1 MLVAPVSDMRA
12 PILACLLTLQPA
24 ASAAQEVSAEDL
36 ARVKRFL
43 GAKKSETIRAFV
55 SWGPGNGHESAT
67 VTMMNELR
75 QLGFRGT
82 FEVVYDDASK
92 GKLGFLIPGFN
103 PRGPSMQ
110 RLESQGM
117 TLVSRSRFAGRPSR
131 AFLGITG
138 GYNTAG
144 PEPGMS
150 TLHNW
155 EGSRPSPDCMKVN
168 GIDLLLKLQPRNW
181 NRGAHEIRRPGSDV
195 CSLHDLL
202 GLGYSHPLPRVENLK
217 CFLQAQLGH
226 VPSLRS
232 KIPGMRAVLEAA
244 ASGKQELLPVYGV
257 GTNHRPEAASDVAR
271 VIKIARALGT
281 AHEKYG
287 KQGQRLRRSTVVP
300 LLLPFDAE
308 HLAQIQSA
316 FPGGSKVRLLDVNDA
331 KTPARIQRA
340 RAGQVTLVYV
350 GPVSKGVFE
359 HTFARAATLPGMVAG
374 ANATDLMQTWGRP
387 YLNMKRAIELPGLS
401 TRRGTRLLKRAMY
414 ELNKP
419 TTEGGHDALA
429 RVLALTRQPGSVYRR
444 RFAAQKPR
452 DPLSRSKTVVGL
464 ARLCDILD
472 GRLARVR
479 VEQPYDYSGRTRPGP
494 PRYEYRRV
502 QPKAAQ
508 QRGAA
513 RSGNDNR

>member
-1 MLVAPVSDMRA
+1 MRA
-12 PILACLLTLQPA
+12 PVLASLSILLMLQPA
-24 ASAAQEVSAEDL
+24 VSVAQEASADDL

-43 GAKKSETIRAFV
+43 ATRNNETIRAFV

-75 QLGFRGT
+75 QLGFRGA

-92 GKLGFLIPGFN
+92 DKLGFLIPGFK
-103 PRGPSMQ
+103 PQGPSTQ

-117 TLVSRSRFAGRPSR
+117 ALVSQSQFASNRPRRVS
-131 AFLGITG
+131 LGITG
-138 GYNTAG
+138 GYNTAA
-144 PEPGMS
+144 PEKGMT

-155 EGSRPSPDCMKVN
+155 QGSRPSPDCMKVN
-168 GIDLLLKLQPRNW
+168 GIDLLLKLQPKNW
-181 NRGAHEIRRPGSDV
+181 NRGTHEIRRPGSDV
-195 CSLHDLL
+195 CPLNDLL

-217 CFLQAQLGH
+217 SFLQAQLGH

-244 ASGKQELLPVYGV
+244 TSGDQELLPVYGV

-271 VIKIARALGT
+271 VIKIAKALGT

-287 KQGQRLRRSTVVP
+287 KQGKRLRTSTVVP
-300 LLLPFDAE
+300 LFLPFDAE

-316 FPGGSKVRLLDVNDA
+316 FPAGSKVRLLDVNDA

-374 ANATDLMQTWGRP
+374 ANATDLMQAWGRP
-387 YLNMKRAIELPGLS
+387 YLNMKRAVELPGLS
-401 TRRGTRLLKRAMY
+401 TQRGARLLSRAMKQ
-414 ELNKP
+414 LNKP

-429 RVLALTRQPGSVYRR
+429 RVLALTRQPGSVYRK
-444 RFAAQKPR
+444 RFAAQRPR
-452 DPLSRSKTVVGL
+452 DPLSRSKTVAGL

-472 GRLARVR
+472 GRLARVK
-479 VEQPYDYSGRTRPGP
+479 VEEPYDYSGRTRPGP

-502 QPKAAQ
+502 QP
-508 QRGAA
+508 RA
-513 RSGNDNR
+513 RRRPTR